1 MKLAHS
7 IKFLL
12 AGTAIVVAGFAAAN
26 AIGNV
31 SRVRNPVLAAMVAP
45 TDGRVLANLSDAKVQ
60 ARLAKNRPGEEPPPL
75 AAEAREALRL
85 EPLNSI
91 ALRLLALDYERRDRI
106 ASTRKLI
113 GLSEAVSRRDGAT
126 QLWLIMDSAKRRD
139 VNAFVRH
146 ADILLRTQPE
156 AGPTI
161 APILNQAMEDPAFR
175 QAMLPYVRKKSP
187 WIPNYL
193 NFASTNARRPDA
205 FSKLMRASGG
215 VPDGPARQE
224 TETNLL
230 RRLVDLGLP
239 DEALSFFP
247 LMKGSQAR
255 IVDTLIFSRASTDP
269 KFAPIAWEALSPN
282 ATVAT
287 FDEERGNRFSLNVV
301 ASSGERGIVARKMLS
316 LKPGSYRFF
325 QNVAMATAGDRY
337 PFAGWRLRCVDAEAS
352 QPIWRSTGDWQ
363 PVGKRWSAGPTVPAS
378 CPVQMLE
385 FEVSGGLAGEGIE
398 LSIASVELQ
407 RTGAAAHPTASRS
420 GTGR

>member
-1 MKLAHS
+1 M
-7 IKFLL
+7 
-12 AGTAIVVAGFAAAN
+12 VAGFAAAN

-31 SRVRNPVLAAMVAP
+31 SRVRNPALAAMVAP
-45 TDGRVLANLSDAKVQ
+45 NDGRVLANLSGAKMQ
-60 ARLAKNRPGEEPPPL
+60 AQQAKNRRGQGLPPL
-75 AAEAREALRL
+75 AAEARAALRL

-91 ALRLLALDYERRDRI
+91 ALRVLAVDYERRDDM
-106 ASTRKLI
+106 ATTRKLI

-161 APILNQAMEDPAFR
+161 APIMNQAMEDPAFR

-205 FSKLMRASGG
+205 ISKLIRASGA
-215 VPDGPARQE
+215 VPDGPVRQE

-230 RRLVDLGLP
+230 RRLVDLGFSR
-239 DEALSFFP
+239 EAFEFLP
-247 LMKGSQAR
+247 LMKGSKPT
-255 IVDTLIFSRASTDP
+255 IVNNLTFSRASTDAN
-269 KFAPIAWEALSPN
+269 FAPIAWEALSPN

-287 FDEERGNRFSLNVV
+287 FDEEQNDRFSLNVV

-325 QNVAMATAGDRY
+325 QDVALAKAGDRY
-337 PFAGWRLRCVDAEAS
+337 PFAGWRLRCVEAKDT
-352 QPIWRSTGDWQ
+352 QPIWRSSSNWQ
-363 PVGKRWSAGPTVPAS
+363 PVGKQWSAGPTIPAS
-378 CPVQMLE
+378 CPIQMFEL
-385 FEVSGGLAGEGIE
+385 EVSGGLAGEGIE
-398 LSIASVELQ
+398 ISIASVEL
-407 RTGAAAHPTASRS
+407 RRAGS
-420 GTGR
+420 GTTSATSHRGADQ

>member
-1 MKLAHS
+1 MTLDRS
-7 IKFLL
+7 IKFLF
-12 AGTAIVVAGFAAAN
+12 AGTALVVAGFAAAN

-31 SRVRNPVLAAMVAP
+31 SRVRNPALAAMVAP

-60 ARLAKNRPGEEPPPL
+60 AQQAKNRPGRPLPPL
-75 AAEAREALRL
+75 ADEAREALRL

-91 ALRLLALDYERRDRI
+91 ALRLLALDYERRNRT
-106 ASTRKLI
+106 ATTRTLI

-156 AGPTI
+156 AAPTI

-193 NFASTNARRPDA
+193 NYASTNARRPDA
-205 FSKLMRASGG
+205 IGKLLRASGG
-215 VPDGPARQE
+215 VPDGPVRQE

-230 RRLVDLGLP
+230 RRLVELGFSSDAFDFL
-239 DEALSFFP
+239 P
-247 LMKGSQAR
+247 LMKGSQPA
-255 IVDTLIFSRASTDP
+255 IVNTLTFSRASTDAN
-269 KFAPIAWEALSPN
+269 FAPIAWEALSPN

-287 FDEERGNRFSLNVV
+287 FDEEQNDRFSLNVV

-325 QNVAMATAGDRY
+325 QNVALATAGDRY
-337 PFAGWRLRCVDAEAS
+337 PFAGWRMRCVDTKDT
-352 QPIWRSTGDWQ
+352 QPIWRSPGNWQ
-363 PVGKRWSAGPTVPAS
+363 PVGKRWSAGPTITAS
-378 CPVQMLE
+378 CPIQMLE
-385 FEVSGGLAGEGIE
+385 FEVSGGLAGEGVEI
-398 LSIASVELQ
+398 SIASVEL
-407 RTGAAAHPTASRS
+407 RPAGARAPSPASRP
-420 GTGR
+420 GTDQ